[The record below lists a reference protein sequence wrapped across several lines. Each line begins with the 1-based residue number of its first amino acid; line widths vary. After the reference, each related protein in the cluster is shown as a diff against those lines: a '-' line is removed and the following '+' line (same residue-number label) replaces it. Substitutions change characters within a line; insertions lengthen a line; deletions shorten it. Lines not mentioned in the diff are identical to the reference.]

1 MRLLKFVSILLILF
15 WGLTSLKAQEY
26 LASSTLLDESV
37 NSLSSGY
44 KLHKFDGFIEDV
56 LASGDDFTI
65 KKQDVSKNSE
75 KPYGYRG
82 SIDVGYTLGVGEMKT
97 NRIEI
102 MTSHGISLNSYLF
115 VGIGTGF
122 SYYYDFKGIY
132 NDVKGIYQQSKAY
145 SIPFYGDVRYT
156 MLSKGISPIL
166 CLKIGYSPFDF
177 KDFASGVF
185 FNPSVG
191 CRFKIERKTAI
202 CINIGYE
209 LQGCTFES
217 LESPGTLV
225 INEQTGESYFL
236 RNEEY
241 KGSKIK
247 KTLEGFSFKI
257 GFEF

>member
-1 MRLLKFVSILLILF
+1 MRLLKIVSALLILF
-15 WGLTSLKAQEY
+15 CELTSLKAQECF
-26 LASSTLLDESV
+26 ANSTSLDESV
-37 NSLSSGY
+37 KSLSSRY
-44 KLHKFDGFIEDV
+44 ILYEYDGFIEDA
-56 LASGDDFTI
+56 LASGNDFNME
-65 KKQDVSKNSE
+65 KQDVSKNSA

-97 NRIEI
+97 DRIEI

-115 VGIGTGF
+115 VGIGAGF
-122 SYYYDFKGIY
+122 SYYYD
-132 NDVKGIYQQSKAY
+132 VRGIYQQSKGY

-156 MLSKGISPIL
+156 MLPKGISPIL
-166 CLKIGYSPFDF
+166 NLKIGYSPFDF

-185 FNPSVG
+185 LNPSIG
-191 CRFKIERKTAI
+191 CKFMVERKAAI
-202 CINIGYE
+202 LINIGYE
-209 LQGCTFES
+209 LQGCKFDS

-241 KGSKIK
+241 KGRKIK